1 MRIVFGYP
9 GPDLG
14 AKAEK
19 GEVFLGG
26 CLPYLVDPAWHC
38 RSCDFEWSGA
48 RAKVEDGWSR

>member
-9 GPDLG
+9 GPALG

-48 RAKVEDGWSR
+48 RAKVEEGWSR